1 MDSFKITNIDEV
13 KNHLTVEYTV
23 KGVTK
28 TETLDS
34 RYVPVGDKAALVQ
47 FLEDQV
53 RVQAADP
60 GVPVDAEVKK
70 LLNVKQDVAAKVEA
84 VEVEVTA
91 EEVK

>member
-13 KNHLTVEYTV
+13 KNKLSVEYTINGV
-23 KGVTK
+23 KK
-28 TETLDS
+28 TDILDS
-34 RYVPVGDKAALVQ
+34 RHIPVGDKEALVA

-70 LLNVKQDVAAKVEA
+70 ILNVKQDVAAKTES
-84 VEVEVTA
+84 VEVEA
-91 EEVK
+91 IK